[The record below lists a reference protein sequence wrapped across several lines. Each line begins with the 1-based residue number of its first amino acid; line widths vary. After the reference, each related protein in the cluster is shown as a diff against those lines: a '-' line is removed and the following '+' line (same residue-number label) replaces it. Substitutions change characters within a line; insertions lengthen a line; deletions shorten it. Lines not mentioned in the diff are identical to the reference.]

1 MKKQFLIFISA
12 AVFTVLFYNEE
23 IGVNLSFFAI
33 LLLLAQ
39 LVMVPALI
47 RDKRA
52 LLLASCVLLS
62 SVSHAW
68 LLSFASF
75 VSVIVSSFV
84 FRYYVTDPKLRLVT
98 QALVYFTNWPAFIVQ
113 VFQIESWF
121 EFDKNG
127 SKQTFT
133 KIFSYFLIPLLIL
146 SVFSAVYVSSS
157 EWLSGWYNRYE
168 WDFDILMILVFVFG
182 FYVSFVFWRSNVY
195 NIFTVLDRKLLMNF
209 SKQQQG
215 NIKPTI
221 EGIPLEFELRSGII
235 TLVCLDVMLL
245 FFIIVFNLENA
256 SQSILHI
263 SEYSDRT
270 HDQIYLII
278 GSIFM
283 AMLVILF
290 FFKDALNFIK
300 NNGKL
305 LLFAKIW
312 LVLNGILIVSAFYQ
326 NTLYVQELGLT
337 YKRLGVYL
345 FLILCAIG
353 LCYSYL
359 KIQLKRKNFY
369 LVDRMSWVVYFTLI
383 LCPLVNWSSIITAY
397 NLKQKEVDLYYLE
410 HQLNGNERVLLK
422 YYKQRNL
429 TVPEEIE
436 KRIAYYKNL
445 PFLSSQF
452 YYKSM
457 EQ

>member
-1 MKKQFLIFISA
+1 MKKQFLIFLSA
-12 AVFTVLFYNEE
+12 AVFAVLFYNED
-23 IGVNLSFFAI
+23 IGVNLSIFA
-33 LLLLAQ
+33 LLLL
-39 LVMVPALI
+39 LVQFAMVPALI

-52 LLLASCVLLS
+52 LLLASCVVLS
-62 SVSHAW
+62 SISHAW
-68 LLSFASF
+68 LLSFAGF
-75 VSVIVSSFV
+75 VSVVASSFV

-98 QALVYFTNWPAFIVQ
+98 QAVVYFSNWPAFIIQ

-121 EFDKNG
+121 EFDKNA
-127 SKQTFT
+127 SKHTFM
-133 KIFSYFLIPLLIL
+133 KVVSYVLIPLVIL
-146 SVFSAVYVSSS
+146 SVFFAVYVSSS
-157 EWLSGWYNRYE
+157 EWLSEWYNRYE
-168 WDFDILMILVFVFG
+168 WDFNVLMLLVLVLG
-182 FYVSFVFWRSNVY
+182 FYVSFVFWHSKVY
-195 NIFTVLDRKLLMNF
+195 NIIKVLDRKLLFNF
-209 SKQQQG
+209 AKHEQTSL
-215 NIKPTI
+215 KPTV
-221 EGIPLEFELRSGII
+221 EGIPLQLELRSGII
-235 TLVCLDVMLL
+235 TLACLDVMLL
-245 FFIIVFNLENA
+245 FFIVVFNLEHTQQA
-256 SQSILHI
+256 IGAI

-270 HDQIYLII
+270 HEQIYLII
-278 GSIFM
+278 GSICM
-283 AMLVILF
+283 AMLVVLF
-290 FFKDALNFIK
+290 FFKGALNFIK

-312 LVLNGILIVSAFYQ
+312 LVLNGILIISAFYQ

-345 FLILCAIG
+345 FLMLCAIG

-359 KIQLKRKNFY
+359 KIHFKRKNFY

-383 LCPLVNWSSIITAY
+383 LCPLLNWSSVITTY
-397 NLKQKEVDLYYLE
+397 NLKQEGVDLYYLE

-429 TVPEEIE
+429 AVPEVVEE
-436 KRIAYYKNL
+436 RIAYYKRL